1 MTDLT
6 EESLKASIIEIQ
18 KYMEE
23 TGQLLAFKPTKVM
36 YQPGDLKALGLTHK
50 DVVNM
55 IKEKNT

>member
-23 TGQLLAFKPTKVM
+23 TGQLIALKPTKVM
-36 YQPGDLKALGLTHK
+36 YVPADLEALGFTHE

-55 IKEKNT
+55 IKENT

>member
-23 TGQLLAFKPTKVM
+23 KGQLIAFKPTKVM
-36 YQPGDLKALGLTHK
+36 YVPADLEALGLTHE

-55 IKEKNT
+55 IKEKNI